1 MTSFAVERTTRS
13 GVRQRRLP
21 MYPAISPPPVMR
33 LGMIHQYGPADSRN
47 SLRDAGE

>member
-13 GVRQRRLP
+13 GLRRRRLP
-21 MYPAISPPPVMR
+21 MYPVIPPPRVMR
-33 LGMIHQYGPADSRN
+33 LGMIQQYGLADSQN